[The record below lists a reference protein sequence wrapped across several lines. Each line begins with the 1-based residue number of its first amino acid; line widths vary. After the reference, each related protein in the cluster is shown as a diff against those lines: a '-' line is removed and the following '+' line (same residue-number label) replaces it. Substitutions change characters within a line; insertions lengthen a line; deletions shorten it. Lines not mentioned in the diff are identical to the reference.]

1 MSIGALTSQ
10 WFVCSSSQSRPYL
23 IILPSCHLWKN
34 TNKVFH
40 LFDKSDSLYHSIYFI
55 AIIPFMT
62 SCPVDLTS
70 SSSQVKKDFPAV
82 SSESA
87 PLQSDLSPSRPAI
100 KAGGKTSFLHQL
112 FLLGVWIVLSSRDYL
127 IIKQFNLIISHFR
140 KADFLLPSKCWFGF
154 TMDLSDWCFSS
165 RSSFWIGNLLFLP
178 SPSSS
183 FPSMHCFIFWPEVMF
198 VFGAAKSMHI
208 ITKN

>member
-70 SSSQVKKDFPAV
+70 SSQVKKDFPAV

-112 FLLGVWIVLSSRDYL
+112 FLLGVWIVLSSRYHL
-127 IIKQFNLIISHFR
+127 IIMTSFSKLSYEKLKTNTVTPSETRCNHQSKQKTI
-140 KADFLLPSKCWFGF
+140 
-154 TMDLSDWCFSS
+154 
-165 RSSFWIGNLLFLP
+165 
-178 SPSSS
+178 
-183 FPSMHCFIFWPEVMF
+183 
-198 VFGAAKSMHI
+198 
-208 ITKN
+208 